1 MRKIFGV
8 QLKTPKKMFS
18 KKIKTTFVFTTLTII
33 LTSFLLITK
42 VKNEEVSVFEDNLG
56 KVSSNNSL
64 KMYESIEKYSNKYDI
79 PKHIAYNV
87 AYLETRYR
95 GPFDFNYNGSLTS
108 PTGAK
113 GPMQILPS
121 TANYI
126 TGKPIKQSDLL
137 HNVELNIEISMK
149 LLKKLHK
156 MYDDWSLVC
165 GYYNTGYPK
174 VNDYALYCV
183 TNKDYTKK
191 WVSYNKL

>member
-1 MRKIFGV
+1 MD
-8 QLKTPKKMFS
+8 S
-18 KKIKTTFVFTTLTII
+18 KKVKTTFVFTTLTII
-33 LTSFLLITK
+33 LISFLLID
-42 VKNEEVSVFEDNLG
+42 KNKNKEFSVFEDNLG
-56 KVSSNNSL
+56 KVCSNNSL
-64 KMYESIEKYSNKYDI
+64 KMYESIEKYSNKYNV

-108 PTGAK
+108 SAGAK

-126 TGKPIKQSDLL
+126 TGKPIKQSELL
-137 HNVELNIEISMK
+137 DDVDLNIEISMK
-149 LLKKLHK
+149 LLKKLHW
-156 MYDDWSLVC
+156 MYNDWSLVC

-191 WVSYNKL
+191 WISYNIL